1 MHAVGA
7 LRIARTLPVSHIKV
21 RNPAG
26 SEYSFGT
33 VEEFTHAIQSGGIT
47 ADWEIYHATGKRW
60 LPITRH
66 PVFLGRA
73 TRKVSAGE
81 GRKGA

>member
-1 MHAVGA
+1 MGA

-47 ADWEIYHATGKRW
+47 AEWEVYHARGHRW
-60 LPITRH
+60 LPVTQH
-66 PVFLGRA
+66 PVFLGRL
-73 TRKVSAGE
+73 AGKASD
-81 GRKGA
+81 GH